1 MSLYKILDESELFAP
16 DGTAGS
22 GVELIERQ
30 QVSAYTG
37 QWIVFK
43 TSLKETAKEWLR
55 HPSKNKGK

>member
-30 QVSAYTG
+30 QVSAETG

-43 TSLKETAKEWLR
+43 NYLKETAKDWLR
-55 HPSKNKGK
+55 HPRKHKGK